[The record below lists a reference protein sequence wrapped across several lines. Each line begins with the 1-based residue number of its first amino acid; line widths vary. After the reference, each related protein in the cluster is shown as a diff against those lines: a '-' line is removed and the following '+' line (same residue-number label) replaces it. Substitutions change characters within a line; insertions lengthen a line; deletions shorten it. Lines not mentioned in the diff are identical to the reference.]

1 MLMPLDGPSRSVGDE
16 LSEDPMMIFAAV
28 VAARICTVM
37 CPSPPTPTPI
47 TTTVE
52 PRTRFGNDR
61 RIA

>member
-1 MLMPLDGPSRSVGDE
+1 
-16 LSEDPMMIFAAV
+16 MIFAAV
-28 VAARICTVM
+28 VVARICTVM
-37 CPSPPTPTPI
+37 CPSPPTPTPTQV

>member
-1 MLMPLDGPSRSVGDE
+1 
-16 LSEDPMMIFAAV
+16 MMIFAAV

-37 CPSPPTPTPI
+37 CPIPPTPTQV